1 MPLMELGVPAPAMP
15 MFLCRSGRPV
25 RIPIV
30 VGIARRAS
38 ERIQEGLQVQTP
50 NHHSHHN
57 GRAVRG
63 SRSRQHINSFSLF
76 GANAPTTRAMRFGT
90 KDISLSTT
98 TLSLKVFIAAA
109 VTTLLISVPKNPT
122 MNLRVTHVRIAATKT
137 TISVNVRKAPSLQV
151 SAESTTRRRGIAR
164 SEPRR
169 WLLGWWIGP
178 WPWF

>member
-1 MPLMELGVPAPAMP
+1 MPLVVLRVPAPAMP
-15 MFLCRSGRPV
+15 MFSTSGGPIRV
-25 RIPIV
+25 PIV
-30 VGIARRAS
+30 VVARRAS

-63 SRSRQHINSFSLF
+63 SRQHSNSFSLF
-76 GANAPTTRAMRFGT
+76 GANAPTTRALSFGT
-90 KDISLSTT
+90 KDISLSST
-98 TLSLKVFIAAA
+98 TLSLKAFIAAA